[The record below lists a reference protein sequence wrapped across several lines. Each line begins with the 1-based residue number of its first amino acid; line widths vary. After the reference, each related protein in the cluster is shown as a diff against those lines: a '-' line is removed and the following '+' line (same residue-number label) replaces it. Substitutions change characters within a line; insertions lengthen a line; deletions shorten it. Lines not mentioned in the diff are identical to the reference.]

1 LCLDEELS
9 RSSLPLTLTQTLNLT
24 CDIPVSNFD
33 FKCNVYHYS
42 KCNEENFVDGLME
55 MATSGK
61 TSSDR
66 LLEAYENEWNGDIDK
81 IFKRLTY

>member
-1 LCLDEELS
+1 M
-9 RSSLPLTLTQTLNLT
+9 
-24 CDIPVSNFD
+24 
-33 FKCNVYHYS
+33 YHYS